1 MSITCNWK
9 SSKSLPLAI
18 LPPGQSIDESEDAA
32 DLDSLVELIP
42 LPNITNLEFIIQC
55 KHRNA
60 PKMDEIY
67 IVSVGIRKV
76 ECFAESGEYLYTISG
91 QSVIADPE
99 FHIESLRIP
108 CHGSQFLKIKAFTHH
123 EPSKPIYILNIQ
135 VSTISTLKK
144 KKQDLSKNAEEFK
157 NMFETFQSQ
166 KASSMMGGGSLPP
179 PLPFLNQNPTHCK
192 CNQELEKM
200 IMKRIESMEKRTEEK
215 LDKILNLLE
224 KREFSPALAREV
236 VALKAGDLKTV
247 IPEALWTSRAILV
260 VTILKKLIRNRER
273 AKSPSVRFSRVAE
286 NRHTHSRSIQHVNDI
301 CKQRYNNAFT
311 TNSSVSQS
319 LQHKIM
325 FSSLLQQQLRRRARL
340 YNQFK

>member
-135 VSTISTLKK
+135 VSTISVKNNQILPESPFSNFDIDHVNRLL

-224 KREFSPALAREV
+224 KREL
-236 VALKAGDLKTV
+236 
-247 IPEALWTSRAILV
+247 
-260 VTILKKLIRNRER
+260 
-273 AKSPSVRFSRVAE
+273 
-286 NRHTHSRSIQHVNDI
+286 
-301 CKQRYNNAFT
+301 
-311 TNSSVSQS
+311 
-319 LQHKIM
+319 
-325 FSSLLQQQLRRRARL
+325 
-340 YNQFK
+340 